1 MSGLSAGLVPGLNR
15 MRPAVRLEALALP
28 IRQAL
33 ERAGPL
39 GARAILFEARGE
51 LTPAKLSGTG
61 RRELAAL
68 ARSRQLE
75 IAGIACGLRRGLAH
89 PDDLERRMDHV
100 RQVIDLATDLGT
112 NRVVLEAGPVGDPQS
127 EDCSHLAG
135 LLADLASVAVKRGV
149 VLALPTGLESGA
161 DLAALLEKIDSEGVG
176 AAFDPAAQITGGFAP
191 TGDLADLANHL
202 ALVVAADGRRARA
215 GRSAERLSVG
225 AGEIDW
231 LTMLENLRDTGYTGW
246 LVVDGDN
253 DNSDSACDGL
263 VSLVRLMGLAGV

>member
-176 AAFDPAAQITGGFAP
+176 AAFDPAAQMPHFYHA
-191 TGDLADLANHL
+191 
-202 ALVVAADGRRARA
+202 
-215 GRSAERLSVG
+215 
-225 AGEIDW
+225 W
-231 LTMLENLRDTGYTGW
+231 
-246 LVVDGDN
+246 
-253 DNSDSACDGL
+253 
-263 VSLVRLMGLAGV
+263 